1 VHLPRSDYDLQEI
14 AFCLVRCTSP
24 HLDLDHTR
32 CVINPGERRRPAGL
46 VAINPRRV
54 AAAAGHGAIGAGL
67 SCSASPV
74 QRRDPRR
81 CRAGVTH
88 QLIVRLPVNVMTS
101 RPSAVAAAAMN
112 AALAG
117 V

>member
-1 VHLPRSDYDLQEI
+1 MIENLVPDSLWERMAPLLPGR
-14 AFCLVRCTSP
+14 APVAVP
-24 HLDLDHTR
+24 
-32 CVINPGERRRPAGL
+32 RRPRVNSSEPPAGL